1 MTGDA
6 SASTTLTAI
15 PTARTEPGFRDFVAF
30 EGTPTATIPGPTASV
45 QVSMGSTPLCAMQ
58 DGGTKFDVFTVSV
71 LIGGPGPITVSNIRY
86 TAGSTG
92 RIEGSASNGPV
103 QLQFQGGGA
112 VGPPFSL
119 VTADTSN
126 AWVTD
131 ISLTG
136 GNVSQAIILPSPP
149 VTLNPITIA
158 EHLTDA
164 FGPAGIGE
172 RRLCRPLRSRDLVDG
187 PDVECDGDGSVRR
200 RQRHRDRHR
209 PGRRR
214 RHGSR

>member
-1 MTGDA
+1 M
-6 SASTTLTAI
+6 
-15 PTARTEPGFRDFVAF
+15 
-30 EGTPTATIPGPTASV
+30 
-45 QVSMGSTPLCAMQ
+45 
-58 DGGTKFDVFTVSV
+58 
-71 LIGGPGPITVSNIRY
+71 
-86 TAGSTG
+86 
-92 RIEGSASNGPV
+92 

-131 ISLTG
+131 ISMTG

-164 FGPAGIGE
+164 FGPAGTASDVCLDLSGLAMWSTVPTSV
-172 RRLCRPLRSRDLVDG
+172 RQRDG
-187 PDVECDGDGSVRR
+187 AVRR

-209 PGRRR
+209 PGRAVDAA
-214 RHGSR
+214 SR